1 MNIESQA
8 AVHPDSDRT
17 ATATAGCQGRQV
29 SSGPLVRAQ
38 LPVIGRLKDAHRI
51 PVDSEIMN
59 SKNASGFTLLE
70 LMIVIF
76 IAAIILG
83 LGIPS
88 FQRTMQQNR
97 MAGSTNNVIGS
108 MHMARSEAIKR
119 RVPVTVCASNNPLA
133 VAPTCALGGNITGWV
148 VFVDDAD
155 IDGDTFPDGNIVIDA
170 GEQIIQQNAALPAQ
184 ITSRLNNSAFVS
196 FGPNGF
202 RRNGPGALQSANMIL
217 FCDVRGNVESGVG
230 NSAARMVMIPPNGR
244 PQLLKGIADVN
255 FALGTLG
262 GTCP

>member
-8 AVHPDSDRT
+8 TGYPDIER
-17 ATATAGCQGRQV
+17 ATAVGCDRRRARPA
-29 SSGPLVRAQ
+29 PLVSAKI
-38 LPVIGRLKDAHRI
+38 PAIGRSKISPDIR
-51 PVDSEIMN
+51 VDSAVMSPE
-59 SKNASGFTLLE
+59 KARGFTLLE

-88 FQRTMQQNR
+88 FQRTMQHNR
-97 MAGSTNNVIGS
+97 MSGSTNNVIGS
-108 MHMARSEAIKR
+108 MHMARSEAIKS

-133 VAPTCALGGNITGWV
+133 VAPTCAVGGNITGWV

-155 IDGDTFPDGNIVIDA
+155 IDGDTFPDGNIVIDV
-170 GEQIIQQNAALPAQ
+170 GERILQQNAALPAQ
-184 ITSRLNNSAFVS
+184 ITNRLNNSAFVS

-202 RRNGPGALQSANMIL
+202 RRDGPGALQSTTMML
-217 FCDVRGNVESGVG
+217 FCDARGNAESGTG
-230 NSAARMVMIPPNGR
+230 TSAARMVMIPPNGR

-255 FALGTLG
+255 FALGVVG